1 MGVLDGKELEET
13 INVLEKPL
21 EKRSKNELTVLIN
34 LTKDIPFFKEYR
46 DKGQKEI
53 HEQCVA
59 HMQYQFVQDKQYVF
73 EIGTTGDKFYLI
85 LNGKCGIY
93 IKIGDPPTLTCVK
106 VIEGGAG
113 FGEVALLKN
122 QPRLASILCQTDC
135 HLATLDKQSFI
146 KILKQAEEDK
156 LTKEM
161 EFFAKMPMFVKWA
174 SHSLKLLYLNTYRVK
189 CKKGEYLFKEG
200 QSSNA
205 AYIVCQGEFTAT
217 KKFTQEIDD
226 AEECLQKQKHETLK
240 FKNLQKDNSPTK
252 DQRIVFWQP
261 YELFGEEEFI
271 DEIQDLEQEEKQRR
285 ERIKSEQAQAEQ
297 IQIEKQ
303 KKLQKQLEQKKKEQ
317 ELKKQQNGGNNNNNK
332 NNEQN
337 KAKNG
342 QNISIQVNEKTK
354 IQKRNLSQSKIQFQ
368 NNKNDED
375 EDDSE
380 SEEESQEQV
389 QKKQIQKNKQ
399 YLRKYSVQCTSVVG
413 EVCMIKKY
421 DFIHRVLRDTMS
433 RQIIQERNK
442 IKNGWFYNKVDG
454 VNKLMSYSDYCT
466 FYYTDLKLR
475 NRIQGALAEEDEE
488 LQEFVNVVKEAFQ
501 QNDTLVR
508 FQRKRNTKSEDV
520 PHYSSKEIKKYDI
533 PIHAFGNKSQN
544 MQRMNT
550 LEQDALEEKAK
561 KGIRKPPDI
570 MDELVKKFHQ
580 NLKQNYYARFKKDS
594 YEQFSNMVQ
603 HIEHQG
609 LKSMIKQD
617 DRVNPILKREKS
629 LSEGLKKQ
637 SSALIQI
644 AAAKKFCKVLLK
656 IRDRNQIQK
665 KIDSL
670 VDQKPDIENQDK
682 NPQNKDDQK
691 QKDNF
696 NVNLNIIQNEQQ
708 FYNFNTTTKNVNSS
722 INQTQ
727 IYDSPKRGESEN
739 QETKITDSPKTP
751 ETLQLQRR
759 KFFSVDSYQNK
770 NEQQQEETLQEKR
783 RFRNLAKINTQIEQ
797 ISKLNN
803 QVIDNFQLKACE
815 DRGESPLKNPQYFIT
830 KNVPNK
836 PRSKSREP
844 YKFELEKLK
853 IFQIT
858 QPDINKSLSSLQLD
872 NKNSSLS
879 TIDKSQIIHSSS
891 SMPNK
896 IASQRQKLKLIKK
909 INYIGSQNEQD
920 NNSIQSLINKFGGE
934 NILNQKQLNQQQQQ
948 AKQISQLRSAKSYQS
963 INNNIIFQSK
973 QNYAFA
979 SQNGQIQVNSKQF
992 NSSNNNNNNNNGQK
1006 NASTNTDINLTNE
1019 TQRFNSV
1026 HQGQDSS
1033 QSPLKI
1039 QQIINSILT
1048 QKNQQKEK

>member
-1 MGVLDGKELEET
+1 ET

-21 EKRSKNELTVLIN
+21 EKRSKNELSVLIN

-122 QPRLASILCQTDC
+122 QPRLASILCQSDC

-226 AEECLQKQKHETLK
+226 DEECLQKQKHETLK

-271 DEIQDLEQEEKQRR
+271 DEIQDLEQQEKQRR
-285 ERIKSEQAQAEQ
+285 ERIKNEQAQEEQ
-297 IQIEKQ
+297 MQIEKQ
-303 KKLQKQLEQKKKEQ
+303 KKLQKSLEQKKKEQ
-317 ELKKQQNGGNNNNNK
+317 EVKKLQTGGNNNK
-332 NNEQN
+332 SNEQN
-337 KAKNG
+337 KAKICS
-342 QNISIQVNEKTK
+342 NITVQTTEKIK
-354 IQKRNLSQSKIQFQ
+354 LQKRNLSQAKVQIQ
-368 NNKNDED
+368 NDKNEED
-375 EDDSE
+375 EEQSE
-380 SEEESQEQV
+380 SDDENIQEQA
-389 QKKQIQKNKQ
+389 QKKQIHKNKE

-475 NRIQGALAEEDEE
+475 NRIQGALAEEDQE

-501 QNDTLVR
+501 QNETLVR
-508 FQRKRNTKSEDV
+508 YQRKRNTKSEDI

-544 MQRMNT
+544 MKRMNV

-665 KIDSL
+665 KNN
-670 VDQKPDIENQDK
+670 DQKIDIENQEKEK
-682 NPQNKDDQK
+682 NSQNQDQ
-691 QKDNF
+691 QKF
-696 NVNLNIIQNEQQ
+696 NSNQQLHESQNEQQ
-708 FYNFNTTTKNVNSS
+708 LYNFNNTNTARHMNSS

-727 IYDSPKRGESEN
+727 TFDSPKRGDSEN

-751 ETLQLQRR
+751 ETLQYQRR
-759 KFFSVDSYQNK
+759 KFFSVDAYQNK
-770 NEQQQEETLQEKR
+770 SEQQVEETLQEKR

-803 QVIDNFQLKACE
+803 QSMDNFQQILKTSE

-830 KNVPNK
+830 KNMPHK

-896 IASQRQKLKLIKK
+896 IASQRQKLKLIKR
-909 INYIGSQNEQD
+909 INYIGSQNESD
-920 NNSIQSLINKFGGE
+920 NSIQNLINKFGGE
-934 NILNQKQLNQQQQQ
+934 NILNQKQLNQQQQH

-963 INNNIIFQSK
+963 INNNIIFQSR

-992 NSSNNNNNNNNGQK
+992 NSSNNNNNVQK
-1006 NASTNTDINLTNE
+1006 NVSTNTEMNLVSDD
-1019 TQRFNSV
+1019 QRFNSV

-1048 QKNQQKEK
+1048 QQNQQIQK